1 MGSGV
6 VSANVVKQR
15 KDVSRKRPPTPSLS
29 AISRFQ
35 SLCRFSGLPTL
46 TLFWPLQT
54 GHFGQWEKCLCLF
67 FVQTNRCPISDGAA
81 ASFSNLTVQALSA
94 INAMTSAICLTARH
108 DSNKAVAVLATQ
120 NGVSTELRKSEDND
134 MDNKPQEV
142 IRIAQTL
149 FHQNPDW
156 VTFFREVLG
165 LGGIVRQMYP
175 SAAALTEFE
184 KTTEYAE
191 IQQMLAKLRVEGP
204 PVPEDKE
211 PTRVITVRLPKSLH
225 EFLQV
230 EAHEKCTSMNQLC
243 ISKLVQWLDSDL
255 AASKQATSGTNNQ
268 PVATKPQPPRR
279 RPEHEEAAASGL

>member
-1 MGSGV
+1 M
-6 VSANVVKQR
+6 
-15 KDVSRKRPPTPSLS
+15 
-29 AISRFQ
+29 
-35 SLCRFSGLPTL
+35 
-46 TLFWPLQT
+46 
-54 GHFGQWEKCLCLF
+54 
-67 FVQTNRCPISDGAA
+67 
-81 ASFSNLTVQALSA
+81 
-94 INAMTSAICLTARH
+94 
-108 DSNKAVAVLATQ
+108 DS
-120 NGVSTELRKSEDND
+120 
-134 MDNKPQEV
+134 KPQEV
-142 IRIAQTL
+142 IRVAQTL
-149 FHQNPDW
+149 FHQKPDW

-184 KTTEYAE
+184 KTTEYGE

-255 AASKQATSGTNNQ
+255 AASKAAAGSNGAPATG
-268 PVATKPQPPRR
+268 AKPQPQRHR
-279 RPEHEEAAASGL
+279 EHAEAVGVQM

>member
-1 MGSGV
+1 M
-6 VSANVVKQR
+6 
-15 KDVSRKRPPTPSLS
+15 
-29 AISRFQ
+29 
-35 SLCRFSGLPTL
+35 
-46 TLFWPLQT
+46 
-54 GHFGQWEKCLCLF
+54 
-67 FVQTNRCPISDGAA
+67 
-81 ASFSNLTVQALSA
+81 
-94 INAMTSAICLTARH
+94 
-108 DSNKAVAVLATQ
+108 
-120 NGVSTELRKSEDND
+120 NGFAKPERSEEND

-184 KTTEYAE
+184 KTGEYNE

-255 AASKQATSGTNNQ
+255 AASKSSSTSASGGNS
-268 PVATKPQPPRR
+268 KPHAQPPRR
-279 RPEHEEAAASGL
+279 HEHQEPATTGL

>member
-1 MGSGV
+1 MDSLDPK
-6 VSANVVKQR
+6 SAK
-15 KDVSRKRPPTPSLS
+15 
-29 AISRFQ
+29 
-35 SLCRFSGLPTL
+35 
-46 TLFWPLQT
+46 
-54 GHFGQWEKCLCLF
+54 EK
-67 FVQTNRCPISDGAA
+67 T
-81 ASFSNLTVQALSA
+81 
-94 INAMTSAICLTARH
+94 
-108 DSNKAVAVLATQ
+108 
-120 NGVSTELRKSEDND
+120 
-134 MDNKPQEV
+134 MDHKPQEV

-184 KTTEYAE
+184 KTHEYGE

-255 AASKQATSGTNNQ
+255 AASKSGSSPSGNS
-268 PVATKPQPPRR
+268 KPQPTRR
-279 RPEHEEAAASGL
+279 HEHQE

>member
-1 MGSGV
+1 
-6 VSANVVKQR
+6 
-15 KDVSRKRPPTPSLS
+15 
-29 AISRFQ
+29 
-35 SLCRFSGLPTL
+35 
-46 TLFWPLQT
+46 
-54 GHFGQWEKCLCLF
+54 
-67 FVQTNRCPISDGAA
+67 
-81 ASFSNLTVQALSA
+81 
-94 INAMTSAICLTARH
+94 
-108 DSNKAVAVLATQ
+108 
-120 NGVSTELRKSEDND
+120 

-255 AASKQATSGTNNQ
+255 AASKQTTSGTNNQ
-268 PVATKPQPPRR
+268 PVATKPNHRADDQSMKKQPPVDCNSDRCEQIGTR
-279 RPEHEEAAASGL
+279 CRTLSPGQRAG

>member
-1 MGSGV
+1 M
-6 VSANVVKQR
+6 
-15 KDVSRKRPPTPSLS
+15 
-29 AISRFQ
+29 
-35 SLCRFSGLPTL
+35 
-46 TLFWPLQT
+46 
-54 GHFGQWEKCLCLF
+54 
-67 FVQTNRCPISDGAA
+67 
-81 ASFSNLTVQALSA
+81 
-94 INAMTSAICLTARH
+94 
-108 DSNKAVAVLATQ
+108 DS
-120 NGVSTELRKSEDND
+120 
-134 MDNKPQEV
+134 KPQEV
-142 IRIAQTL
+142 IRVAQTL
-149 FHQNPDW
+149 FHQKPDW

-184 KTTEYAE
+184 KTTQYAE

-255 AASKQATSGTNNQ
+255 AASKGAAASNGAAA
-268 PVATKPQPPRR
+268 PSASKPQPPRHR
-279 RPEHEEAAASGL
+279 TEHAETVGAQ

>member
-1 MGSGV
+1 VGEV
-6 VSANVVKQR
+6 
-15 KDVSRKRPPTPSLS
+15 
-29 AISRFQ
+29 
-35 SLCRFSGLPTL
+35 
-46 TLFWPLQT
+46 
-54 GHFGQWEKCLCLF
+54 
-67 FVQTNRCPISDGAA
+67 
-81 ASFSNLTVQALSA
+81 
-94 INAMTSAICLTARH
+94 
-108 DSNKAVAVLATQ
+108 
-120 NGVSTELRKSEDND
+120 NGVFLTRRVSEEDD

-175 SAAALTEFE
+175 SAEALTEFE
-184 KTTEYAE
+184 KTDQYAE

-255 AASKQATSGTNNQ
+255 AASKTSAGPGGVSGNS
-268 PVATKPQPPRR
+268 KPQPHPQIRHQ
-279 RPEHEEAAASGL
+279 HETATVGL

>member
-1 MGSGV
+1 VAGEEW
-6 VSANVVKQR
+6 N
-15 KDVSRKRPPTPSLS
+15 
-29 AISRFQ
+29 RF
-35 SLCRFSGLPTL
+35 
-46 TLFWPLQT
+46 
-54 GHFGQWEKCLCLF
+54 
-67 FVQTNRCPISDGAA
+67 
-81 ASFSNLTVQALSA
+81 
-94 INAMTSAICLTARH
+94 
-108 DSNKAVAVLATQ
+108 NKT
-120 NGVSTELRKSEDND
+120 KSEEDD

-142 IRIAQTL
+142 IRVAQTL

-175 SAAALTEFE
+175 TAEALTEFE
-184 KTTEYAE
+184 KTSQYGE

-255 AASKQATSGTNNQ
+255 AASKTGGSNGQASKPPMQRHTHEHQ
-268 PVATKPQPPRR
+268 PATPQHQP
-279 RPEHEEAAASGL
+279 AGFGM

>member
-1 MGSGV
+1 
-6 VSANVVKQR
+6 
-15 KDVSRKRPPTPSLS
+15 
-29 AISRFQ
+29 
-35 SLCRFSGLPTL
+35 
-46 TLFWPLQT
+46 
-54 GHFGQWEKCLCLF
+54 
-67 FVQTNRCPISDGAA
+67 
-81 ASFSNLTVQALSA
+81 
-94 INAMTSAICLTARH
+94 
-108 DSNKAVAVLATQ
+108 
-120 NGVSTELRKSEDND
+120 
-134 MDNKPQEV
+134 MDHKPQEV
-142 IRIAQTL
+142 FRTAQTL

-165 LGGIVRQMYP
+165 LNGIVRQMYP
-175 SAAALTEFE
+175 SAQALTEFE

-255 AASKQATSGTNNQ
+255 AASKAASGSTTGGS
-268 PVATKPQPPRR
+268 PVSKPQPPRR
-279 RPEHEEAAASGL
+279 RHEHEEAATAGL

>member
-1 MGSGV
+1 M
-6 VSANVVKQR
+6 
-15 KDVSRKRPPTPSLS
+15 
-29 AISRFQ
+29 
-35 SLCRFSGLPTL
+35 
-46 TLFWPLQT
+46 
-54 GHFGQWEKCLCLF
+54 
-67 FVQTNRCPISDGAA
+67 
-81 ASFSNLTVQALSA
+81 
-94 INAMTSAICLTARH
+94 
-108 DSNKAVAVLATQ
+108 
-120 NGVSTELRKSEDND
+120 NGIVIQQESEEDD

-142 IRIAQTL
+142 IRVAQSL

-175 SAAALTEFE
+175 SAEALTEFE
-184 KTTEYAE
+184 KTAQYGE

-255 AASKQATSGTNNQ
+255 AASKTGGSNGQ
-268 PVATKPQPPRR
+268 
-279 RPEHEEAAASGL
+279 ASGSKPHVQVHRHEHQHQPAQPAGFGM

>member
-1 MGSGV
+1 
-6 VSANVVKQR
+6 
-15 KDVSRKRPPTPSLS
+15 
-29 AISRFQ
+29 
-35 SLCRFSGLPTL
+35 
-46 TLFWPLQT
+46 
-54 GHFGQWEKCLCLF
+54 
-67 FVQTNRCPISDGAA
+67 
-81 ASFSNLTVQALSA
+81 
-94 INAMTSAICLTARH
+94 
-108 DSNKAVAVLATQ
+108 
-120 NGVSTELRKSEDND
+120 

-142 IRIAQTL
+142 IRVAQSL

-175 SAAALTEFE
+175 TAEALTEFE
-184 KTTEYAE
+184 KTAQYGE

-255 AASKQATSGTNNQ
+255 AASKTGGSNGQAGGS
-268 PVATKPQPPRR
+268 KPQVQVHRH
-279 RPEHEEAAASGL
+279 EHQQHQPAGFGM

>member
-1 MGSGV
+1 
-6 VSANVVKQR
+6 
-15 KDVSRKRPPTPSLS
+15 
-29 AISRFQ
+29 
-35 SLCRFSGLPTL
+35 
-46 TLFWPLQT
+46 
-54 GHFGQWEKCLCLF
+54 
-67 FVQTNRCPISDGAA
+67 
-81 ASFSNLTVQALSA
+81 
-94 INAMTSAICLTARH
+94 
-108 DSNKAVAVLATQ
+108 
-120 NGVSTELRKSEDND
+120 
-134 MDNKPQEV
+134 MDQKPQEV
-142 IRIAQTL
+142 IRVAQTL

-184 KTTEYAE
+184 KTAQYAE

-255 AASKQATSGTNNQ
+255 AASKAAAGSNGAPAGT
-268 PVATKPQPPRR
+268 VAKPQPQRHR
-279 RPEHEEAAASGL
+279 EHAEAVGAELM

>member
-1 MGSGV
+1 
-6 VSANVVKQR
+6 
-15 KDVSRKRPPTPSLS
+15 
-29 AISRFQ
+29 
-35 SLCRFSGLPTL
+35 
-46 TLFWPLQT
+46 
-54 GHFGQWEKCLCLF
+54 
-67 FVQTNRCPISDGAA
+67 
-81 ASFSNLTVQALSA
+81 
-94 INAMTSAICLTARH
+94 
-108 DSNKAVAVLATQ
+108 
-120 NGVSTELRKSEDND
+120 
-134 MDNKPQEV
+134 MDHKPQEV
-142 IRIAQTL
+142 IRLAQTL

-175 SAAALTEFE
+175 SATALTEFE
-184 KTTEYAE
+184 KTDQYGE

-255 AASKQATSGTNNQ
+255 AASKNGAAGSNGAPAT
-268 PVATKPQPPRR
+268 ATGSKPQPQRQHA
-279 RPEHEEAAASGL
+279 ETVGAEM

>member
-1 MGSGV
+1 M
-6 VSANVVKQR
+6 
-15 KDVSRKRPPTPSLS
+15 
-29 AISRFQ
+29 
-35 SLCRFSGLPTL
+35 
-46 TLFWPLQT
+46 
-54 GHFGQWEKCLCLF
+54 E
-67 FVQTNRCPISDGAA
+67 
-81 ASFSNLTVQALSA
+81 
-94 INAMTSAICLTARH
+94 
-108 DSNKAVAVLATQ
+108 
-120 NGVSTELRKSEDND
+120 
-134 MDNKPQEV
+134 NKPQEV

-175 SAAALTEFE
+175 TADDLTEFE
-184 KTTEYAE
+184 KTTQYGE

-255 AASKQATSGTNNQ
+255 AASKTGASSNGQSSSAPKTMPVQRHEHQ
-268 PVATKPQPPRR
+268 PA
-279 RPEHEEAAASGL
+279 GLGM

>member
-1 MGSGV
+1 M
-6 VSANVVKQR
+6 
-15 KDVSRKRPPTPSLS
+15 
-29 AISRFQ
+29 
-35 SLCRFSGLPTL
+35 
-46 TLFWPLQT
+46 
-54 GHFGQWEKCLCLF
+54 E
-67 FVQTNRCPISDGAA
+67 
-81 ASFSNLTVQALSA
+81 
-94 INAMTSAICLTARH
+94 
-108 DSNKAVAVLATQ
+108 
-120 NGVSTELRKSEDND
+120 
-134 MDNKPQEV
+134 NKPQEV

-175 SAAALTEFE
+175 TADDLTEFE
-184 KTTEYAE
+184 KTTQYGE

-255 AASKQATSGTNNQ
+255 AASKTSASSNGQSSAPKPMSVPRHEHQ
-268 PVATKPQPPRR
+268 PA
-279 RPEHEEAAASGL
+279 GLGM

>member
-1 MGSGV
+1 
-6 VSANVVKQR
+6 
-15 KDVSRKRPPTPSLS
+15 
-29 AISRFQ
+29 
-35 SLCRFSGLPTL
+35 
-46 TLFWPLQT
+46 
-54 GHFGQWEKCLCLF
+54 
-67 FVQTNRCPISDGAA
+67 
-81 ASFSNLTVQALSA
+81 
-94 INAMTSAICLTARH
+94 
-108 DSNKAVAVLATQ
+108 
-120 NGVSTELRKSEDND
+120 
-134 MDNKPQEV
+134 
-142 IRIAQTL
+142 
-149 FHQNPDW
+149 
-156 VTFFREVLG
+156 
-165 LGGIVRQMYP
+165 MYP

-255 AASKQATSGTNNQ
+255 AASKSAASGGNSQ
-268 PVATKPQPPRR
+268 PVASKPQPPRR

>member
-1 MGSGV
+1 LGY
-6 VSANVVKQR
+6 
-15 KDVSRKRPPTPSLS
+15 L
-29 AISRFQ
+29 
-35 SLCRFSGLPTL
+35 
-46 TLFWPLQT
+46 
-54 GHFGQWEKCLCLF
+54 
-67 FVQTNRCPISDGAA
+67 
-81 ASFSNLTVQALSA
+81 
-94 INAMTSAICLTARH
+94 
-108 DSNKAVAVLATQ
+108 
-120 NGVSTELRKSEDND
+120 
-134 MDNKPQEV
+134 
-142 IRIAQTL
+142 
-149 FHQNPDW
+149 
-156 VTFFREVLG
+156 FREVLG

-255 AASKQATSGTNNQ
+255 AASKSAASGGNNQ
-268 PVATKPQPPRR
+268 PVASKPQPPRR

>member
-1 MGSGV
+1 
-6 VSANVVKQR
+6 
-15 KDVSRKRPPTPSLS
+15 
-29 AISRFQ
+29 
-35 SLCRFSGLPTL
+35 
-46 TLFWPLQT
+46 
-54 GHFGQWEKCLCLF
+54 
-67 FVQTNRCPISDGAA
+67 
-81 ASFSNLTVQALSA
+81 
-94 INAMTSAICLTARH
+94 
-108 DSNKAVAVLATQ
+108 
-120 NGVSTELRKSEDND
+120 

-175 SAAALTEFE
+175 TAEALTEFE
-184 KTTEYAE
+184 KTDQYAE

-255 AASKQATSGTNNQ
+255 AASKTGSSPAGTASSTPKPHVHRPQ
-268 PVATKPQPPRR
+268 HEVAT
-279 RPEHEEAAASGL
+279 AGL

>member
-1 MGSGV
+1 
-6 VSANVVKQR
+6 
-15 KDVSRKRPPTPSLS
+15 
-29 AISRFQ
+29 
-35 SLCRFSGLPTL
+35 
-46 TLFWPLQT
+46 
-54 GHFGQWEKCLCLF
+54 
-67 FVQTNRCPISDGAA
+67 
-81 ASFSNLTVQALSA
+81 
-94 INAMTSAICLTARH
+94 
-108 DSNKAVAVLATQ
+108 
-120 NGVSTELRKSEDND
+120 

-142 IRIAQTL
+142 IRVAQSL

-175 SAAALTEFE
+175 TADDLTEFE
-184 KTTEYAE
+184 KTDQYNE

-255 AASKQATSGTNNQ
+255 AASKTGGSNGQSSTPKPTPVQRHEHQ
-268 PVATKPQPPRR
+268 PA
-279 RPEHEEAAASGL
+279 GLGM

>member
-1 MGSGV
+1 
-6 VSANVVKQR
+6 
-15 KDVSRKRPPTPSLS
+15 DLD
-29 AISRFQ
+29 Q
-35 SLCRFSGLPTL
+35 S
-46 TLFWPLQT
+46 
-54 GHFGQWEKCLCLF
+54 E
-67 FVQTNRCPISDGAA
+67 
-81 ASFSNLTVQALSA
+81 
-94 INAMTSAICLTARH
+94 
-108 DSNKAVAVLATQ
+108 
-120 NGVSTELRKSEDND
+120 END
-134 MDNKPQEV
+134 MENKPQEV

-175 SAAALTEFE
+175 SAAALVEFE
-184 KTTEYAE
+184 KTPEYAE

-243 ISKLVQWLDSDL
+243 ISKLVQWLDSNL
-255 AASKQATSGTNNQ
+255 ATSKSGTGANGGQ
-268 PVATKPQPPRR
+268 ASSKHPVRR
-279 RPEHEEAAASGL
+279 R

>member
-1 MGSGV
+1 
-6 VSANVVKQR
+6 
-15 KDVSRKRPPTPSLS
+15 
-29 AISRFQ
+29 
-35 SLCRFSGLPTL
+35 
-46 TLFWPLQT
+46 
-54 GHFGQWEKCLCLF
+54 
-67 FVQTNRCPISDGAA
+67 
-81 ASFSNLTVQALSA
+81 
-94 INAMTSAICLTARH
+94 
-108 DSNKAVAVLATQ
+108 
-120 NGVSTELRKSEDND
+120 

-142 IRIAQTL
+142 IRVAQTL

-175 SAAALTEFE
+175 TAEALTEFE
-184 KTTEYAE
+184 KTTQYGE

-255 AASKQATSGTNNQ
+255 AASKTGGSNGQASKPPMQRPTHEHQHATHQHQ
-268 PVATKPQPPRR
+268 PA
-279 RPEHEEAAASGL
+279 GFGM

>member
-1 MGSGV
+1 
-6 VSANVVKQR
+6 
-15 KDVSRKRPPTPSLS
+15 
-29 AISRFQ
+29 
-35 SLCRFSGLPTL
+35 
-46 TLFWPLQT
+46 
-54 GHFGQWEKCLCLF
+54 
-67 FVQTNRCPISDGAA
+67 
-81 ASFSNLTVQALSA
+81 
-94 INAMTSAICLTARH
+94 
-108 DSNKAVAVLATQ
+108 
-120 NGVSTELRKSEDND
+120 

-175 SAAALTEFE
+175 TAEALTEFE
-184 KTTEYAE
+184 KTDQYGE

-255 AASKQATSGTNNQ
+255 AASKTAAGPNGASGS
-268 PVATKPQPPRR
+268 KPQTHSPTLHRQH
-279 RPEHEEAAASGL
+279 EHMPAGAGM

>member
-1 MGSGV
+1 
-6 VSANVVKQR
+6 
-15 KDVSRKRPPTPSLS
+15 
-29 AISRFQ
+29 
-35 SLCRFSGLPTL
+35 
-46 TLFWPLQT
+46 
-54 GHFGQWEKCLCLF
+54 
-67 FVQTNRCPISDGAA
+67 
-81 ASFSNLTVQALSA
+81 
-94 INAMTSAICLTARH
+94 
-108 DSNKAVAVLATQ
+108 
-120 NGVSTELRKSEDND
+120 

-142 IRIAQTL
+142 IRVAQSL

-175 SAAALTEFE
+175 TAEALTEFE
-184 KTTEYAE
+184 KTTQYGE

-255 AASKQATSGTNNQ
+255 AASKTGASPGGASNNSKPHVQ
-268 PVATKPQPPRR
+268 PHSQPQGQR
-279 RPEHEEAAASGL
+279 HEPQHQPAGLGM

>member
-1 MGSGV
+1 
-6 VSANVVKQR
+6 
-15 KDVSRKRPPTPSLS
+15 
-29 AISRFQ
+29 
-35 SLCRFSGLPTL
+35 
-46 TLFWPLQT
+46 
-54 GHFGQWEKCLCLF
+54 
-67 FVQTNRCPISDGAA
+67 
-81 ASFSNLTVQALSA
+81 
-94 INAMTSAICLTARH
+94 
-108 DSNKAVAVLATQ
+108 
-120 NGVSTELRKSEDND
+120 

-165 LGGIVRQMYP
+165 LGRHRP
-175 SAAALTEFE
+175 SDVPDRPHALTEFE
-184 KTTEYAE
+184 KTTEYGE

-255 AASKQATSGTNNQ
+255 AAPSRTSARSTA
-268 PVATKPQPPRR
+268 VATKPQPPKPTPVATAR
-279 RPEHEEAAASGL
+279 ASAGRLRNVNRHDAKDGLWRGRSNSGGARCGKSPGA